1 MIIRPSYV
9 LSGANM
15 RVCSD
20 RLQLEEFLTK
30 ASISKEYPTVI
41 SKFEIGA
48 KEIEIDGVAKDGRL
62 ELYAISEHIENAG
75 VHSGDATV
83 LFPAQTLHIET
94 VYKTKKIAKKIV
106 RELGITGPFN
116 IQFLAKNDDIKVIEC
131 NLRASRSFPF
141 VSKVSGYNFIEK
153 ATRAIMGKDI
163 RSDYNTLDLDRIGV
177 KAPQFSFHRLKGA
190 DPRLG
195 IEMASTGEV
204 GCIGD
209 SIHEALSLALTSVG
223 IRITGKHILI
233 SLGSLAD
240 KIEFV
245 ESARSLARLG
255 YILFATPGTHDIF
268 EKERIETISLSKMRN
283 D

>member
-1 MIIRPSYV
+1 
-9 LSGANM
+9 M

-75 VHSGDATV
+75 VHSGDATI

-177 KAPQFSFHRLKGA
+177 KAPQFSFHRLK
-190 DPRLG
+190 
-195 IEMASTGEV
+195 
-204 GCIGD
+204 
-209 SIHEALSLALTSVG
+209 
-223 IRITGKHILI
+223 
-233 SLGSLAD
+233 
-240 KIEFV
+240 
-245 ESARSLARLG
+245 
-255 YILFATPGTHDIF
+255 
-268 EKERIETISLSKMRN
+268 
-283 D
+283 